1 MALAYI
7 PPGVNVEELTSPSVS
22 PLLATSAQ
30 ICLVGTAQ
38 GYQVGTTQV
47 VFPPGVTPVTV
58 TAPPGGAFI
67 GVTGTQ
73 VFESVKNVTDP
84 TAGSVANQGG
94 YQQGTGAFVAG
105 TGPDFSATIA
115 ADGATVTMTAIA
127 DGPLATDG
135 GVVTVTYRYLP
146 ENYYVATRV
155 DSQALAEKRFG
166 PAFDTGGIVTPL
178 TAATAIAF
186 QNGAA
191 SVVIQ
196 PVFKLTDPVNPSSTR
211 IQPTDAEAADA
222 AQWAATFAGLRDVE
236 DVNVLVPVFGQSDPE
251 SSTTIVNDILNS
263 AQDHVHY
270 MATQG
275 QLMVMVGGMDSSA
288 DPSVA
293 TAGELRTQA
302 GVMRD
307 RYGGAT
313 AEATVLVSPSR
324 FTRALPTVSNTQI
337 TVGGQYMAAA
347 VAGMLASRPTSA
359 TLTRKQ
365 VAGFSSVSDPRDKG
379 AKDADG
385 DAGLLVVE
393 QKGTAIQV
401 RHAITLSN
409 NSTAQRELSVV
420 RSKHRMIESLRQT
433 IDTQIIGSVPA
444 DGNAPFLVKN
454 AVIGVLEAL
463 RNTAE
468 LVDYQSVQA
477 RTLTGDPTTVEVRFS
492 YLPAFPLNYV
502 HIVFSVDLTGSST
515 TTEVTTV

>member
-30 ICLVGTAQ
+30 VCLVGAAR

-47 VFPPGVTPVTV
+47 VFPPGTTPVTV
-58 TAPPGGAFI
+58 TAPLGGAFLS
-67 GVTGTQ
+67 VSGTQ
-73 VFESVKNVTDP
+73 VFESVKNLTDP
-84 TAGSVANQGG
+84 TAGSMINQGG
-94 YQQGTGAFVAG
+94 YEQGTGAYVADE
-105 TGPDFSATIA
+105 GPDFTAAVAAGGGTATI
-115 ADGATVTMTAIA
+115 TPIA
-127 DGPLATDG
+127 GSPLAVDG
-135 GVVTVTYRYLP
+135 GAVSVTYRYLP
-146 ENYYVATRV
+146 ENYYVATRL
-155 DSQALAEKRFG
+155 DSQALAETRFG
-166 PAFDTGGIVTPL
+166 PAFDANGIITPL
-178 TAATAIAF
+178 TAAAAIAF

-196 PVFKLTDPVNPSSTR
+196 PVFRLTDPVNPGSAR
-211 IQPTDAEAADA
+211 IQPTAAELADA
-222 AQWAATFAGLRDVE
+222 TNWTATFAGLRDVE
-236 DVNVLVPVFGQSDPE
+236 DVNVLVPVAGQSDAN
-251 SSTTIVNDILNS
+251 SSTTVVNGLLNV

-270 MATQG
+270 MKTQG
-275 QLMVMVGGMDSSA
+275 QYMVMIGGMDSSEDA
-288 DPSVA
+288 TVA
-293 TAGELRTQA
+293 TAGDLRTQA

-307 RYGGAT
+307 RYGGET
-313 AEATVLVSPSR
+313 AESTVLVSPSR
-324 FTRALPTVSNTQI
+324 FTRPLPTVTNTQI
-337 TVGGQYMAAA
+337 VVGGQYMAAA

-365 VAGFSSVSDPRDKG
+365 VAGFSGVADTRDKSG
-379 AKDADG
+379 KDQDG

-409 NSTAQRELSVV
+409 NTTAQRELSVV

-463 RNTAE
+463 RGTAE
-468 LVDYQSVQA
+468 LVDYQAVQA
-477 RTLTGDPTTVEVRFS
+477 RTLTGDPTAVEVRFS

-502 HIVFSVDLTGSST
+502 HIVFSVDLTGST
-515 TTEVTTV
+515 TIDVGTV

>member
-30 ICLVGTAQ
+30 VCLVGVAR
-38 GYQVGTTQV
+38 GYQTGTTQV
-47 VFPPGVTPVTV
+47 VLPPGTDPVTI
-58 TAPPGGAFI
+58 TAPLGGAF
-67 GVTGTQ
+67 VSVSGTQ
-73 VFESVKNVTDP
+73 VFESVKNLTDP
-84 TAGSVANQGG
+84 TAGSAENQGG
-94 YQQGTGAFVAG
+94 YVQGTGTYVADE
-105 TGPDFSATIA
+105 GPDFTASVAAGGGTATL
-115 ADGATVTMTAIA
+115 TPIA
-127 DGPLATDG
+127 DSPLATDG
-135 GVVTVTYRYLP
+135 GALSIVYRYLP
-146 ENYYVATRV
+146 ENYYVATRL
-155 DSQALAEKRFG
+155 DSQALVEQRYG
-166 PAFDTGGIVTPL
+166 PAFDPSGIVTPL
-178 TAATAIAF
+178 SAAAAIAF

-191 SVVIQ
+191 SVVVQ
-196 PVFKLTDPVNPSSTR
+196 PVFKLSDPVNPLSAR
-211 IQPTDAEAADA
+211 IQPTDAEAAND
-222 AQWAATFAGLRDVE
+222 AQWAATYQGLRDVE
-236 DVNVLVPVFGQSDPE
+236 DVNVLVPVFGQSDPS
-251 SSTTIVNDILNS
+251 SSTTVVNGILN
-263 AQDHVHY
+263 ATQDHVHY

-275 QLMVMVGGMDSSA
+275 QLMVMIGGMDSSA
-288 DPSVA
+288 DTSVG
-293 TAGELRTQA
+293 TPGELRTQA

-313 AEATVLVSPSR
+313 AESTVLVSPSR
-324 FTRALPTVSNTQI
+324 FTRPLPTVTNTQI

-365 VAGFSSVSDPRDKG
+365 VAGFSSVADARDKSG
-379 AKDADG
+379 KDQDG
-385 DAGLLVVE
+385 NAGLMVIE

-409 NSTAQRELSVV
+409 NTTAQRELSVV

-463 RNTAE
+463 RGTAE
-468 LVDYQSVQA
+468 LVDYQGVQA

-502 HIVFSVDLTGSST
+502 HIVFSVDLTGSTTLET
-515 TTEVTTV
+515 TTV

>member
-7 PPGVNVEELTSPSVS
+7 PPGVNVEELVSPSVS

-30 ICLVGTAQ
+30 VCLVGVAQ

-47 VFPPGVTPVTV
+47 NFPPGVTPVAV
-58 TAPPGGAFI
+58 PAPPGGAF
-67 GVTGTQ
+67 VSVSGTQ

-84 TAGSVANQGG
+84 TAGSTPSQGG
-94 YQQGTGAFVAG
+94 YLQGTGAYVADA
-105 TGPDFSATIA
+105 GPDFTATIA
-115 ADGATVTMTAIA
+115 AGGVTATITPIT
-127 DGPLATDG
+127 GSPLAVDG
-135 GVVTVTYRYLP
+135 GVVTITYRYLP
-146 ENYYVATRV
+146 ENYYVATRL

-166 PAFDTGGIVTPL
+166 PAFDTAGVVTPL
-178 TAATAIAF
+178 TAAAAIAF

-196 PVFKLTDPVNPSSTR
+196 PLYKLSDPTNTGSPR
-211 IQPTDAEAADA
+211 IQPTDAEAANA
-222 AQWAATFAGLRDVE
+222 AQWAATLGGLRDVE
-236 DVNVLVPVFGQSDPE
+236 DVNVIVPVFGQSDPS
-251 SSTTIVNDILNS
+251 SSTTIVNDVLDTV
-263 AQDHVHY
+263 QDHVHY
-270 MATQG
+270 MSTQG
-275 QLMVMVGGMDSSA
+275 QLMVMIGGMDSSV

-293 TAGELRTQA
+293 TPGELRTQA
-302 GVMRD
+302 GIMRD
-307 RYGGAT
+307 RYGGQT
-313 AEATVLVSPSR
+313 AESTVLVSPSR

-337 TVGGQYMAAA
+337 TVGGQFMAAA

-365 VAGFSSVSDPRDKG
+365 VAGFSSVSDPRDKAG
-379 AKDADG
+379 KDADG
-385 DAGLLVVE
+385 NAGLMVVE

-409 NSTAQRELSVV
+409 NTTAQRELSVV

-468 LVDYQSVQA
+468 LVDYQGVQA

-502 HIVFSVDLTGSST
+502 NIIFSVDLTGSST